1 MIEVADIVK
10 SYGSNRNKNQ
20 VYCLLKIVMSFVF
33 ADIKNMPEYN
43 FDFKAL
49 VITLTAFVIT
59 YELIMYLYS
68 LRIKKLSVK
77 SVMLE

>member
-1 MIEVADIVK
+1 
-10 SYGSNRNKNQ
+10 
-20 VYCLLKIVMSFVF
+20 
-33 ADIKNMPEYN
+33 MPEYN